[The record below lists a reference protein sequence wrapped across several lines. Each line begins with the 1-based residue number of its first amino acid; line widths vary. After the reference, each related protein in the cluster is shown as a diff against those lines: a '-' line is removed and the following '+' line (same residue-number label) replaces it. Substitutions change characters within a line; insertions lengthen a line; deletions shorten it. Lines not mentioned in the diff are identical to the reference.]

1 MAASRRKKSD
11 ASVTV
16 TDAADQLG
24 VSPSTIR
31 AYCRSPHMLGKK
43 SFGTRH
49 VDAFGRV
56 GYLLTDA
63 EVEWL
68 KNPENRPVMGR
79 PRVSA

>member
-1 MAASRRKKSD
+1 MAQSRRNNSA

-16 TDAADQLG
+16 TDAAEVLG
-24 VSPSTIR
+24 LSPSTIR
-31 AYCRSPHMLGKK
+31 AYCRAPQMLGRK

-49 VDAFGRV
+49 VDAFGRS

-68 KNPENRPVMGR
+68 KNPENRPMMGR
-79 PRVSA
+79 PRVAS